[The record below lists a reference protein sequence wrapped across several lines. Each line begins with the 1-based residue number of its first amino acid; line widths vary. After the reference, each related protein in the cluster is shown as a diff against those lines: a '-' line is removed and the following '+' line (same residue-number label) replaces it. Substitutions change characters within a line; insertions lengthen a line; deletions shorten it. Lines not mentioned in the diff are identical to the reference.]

1 MHTIKLKQTFTILL
15 IFLFYLCGIWL
26 SHGKAETVSTIKD
39 SEQVPANNKLVPENK
54 ETRFFVETGIPSLEK
69 FLHTLSEDDLRENI
83 PDEKQKPIIEEKR
96 ISFND
101 KENIEYS
108 HTFLQIPFNTYS
120 IISEQLESHNRKK
133 IQVSD
138 TEAKYHQ
145 TIDQKPSSDIV
156 EDKIH
161 SFDTADVKNIQES
174 PSVSE
179 DDQVITAERDHTTA
193 TSPVLSSNP
202 SPDEEVSLA
211 EEESCDHTSVVDNK
225 QQEDIPD
232 EEKTVSPGEEESLI
246 SQQVNIDESE
256 SRDRKEKDIPS
267 DPSEPSP
274 ATTHEK
280 EAVLESSI
288 ENSEGSDYT
297 PPVNEDK
304 QGIITDKD
312 ILSDV
317 KEEET
322 LSITSTTVPPA
333 ISPDE
338 EEPLVNEEEG
348 TQSSEV
354 IDEQGI
360 TPDDE
365 SISLLEE
372 EESQTDHQPVSS
384 EKTIPP
390 NTIDEDIS
398 SSVSEFPSAVVHEKE
413 TPAEE
418 ETQTA
423 AEEDKYHQDIPE
435 KETLTS
441 PTINEPSNE
450 TEGEASMLL
459 NKDIQEANEKID
471 LQKPAGDVTEGEGE
485 IKYTWKI
492 WHSDPTH
499 SVILAVVIT
508 LIAAKIGGWAARM
521 IRFPGVVGK
530 LILGMILGN
539 FYLIT
544 GSDYFDFLKTMP
556 FIKMISYFGTLVL
569 LLTAGLATD
578 LRAILRVGASSFLV
592 CLGGIAAPAGLGLIV
607 SYFLLPDATDGTK
620 LLLAILLCNSS
631 TGLLLAILSE
641 LNAVNSLEGRVIA
654 GATILT
660 DIIII
665 LTFGVVSGVVAKGGI
680 SLLGISVSFG
690 VAICFLVAAVIIIF
704 KYGEKFGNF
713 LTKRSTEGINI
724 PIVAILSLLLAFMFG
739 SVGLHTVIGAFI
751 AGLFLRNVKLRDS
764 DDREHRNVE
773 SFIRPFYVIL
783 VPILFVRVGAQV
795 DLKSFF
801 NTDAVLLGLAITG
814 AAIAGKMF
822 CCICPIER
830 GIKRLAI
837 GIGMATK
844 LEGTLILA
852 GIGRDIGILNNTVFS
867 SIIMVIV
874 LTSTICP
881 FLMRILLLRKNN
893 MRYESISV
901 DTEKK
906 ELEGVTLN

>member
-1 MHTIKLKQTFTILL
+1 MHIIKLKQTFTISL
-15 IFLFYLCGIWL
+15 IFLFYFCGIWL
-26 SHGKAETVSTIKD
+26 SLGKAETVSIIKD
-39 SEQVPANNKLVPENK
+39 SEQVPANNKK

-69 FLHTLSEDDLRENI
+69 FLHTLTEDDLRENI
-83 PDEKQKPIIEEKR
+83 PDEKQKPIIEKKR

-101 KENIEYS
+101 IAKEKIEYS

-120 IISEQLESHNRKK
+120 IINEQLKSHNRKE

-179 DDQVITAERDHTTA
+179 DDQVITVERDHTTA

-211 EEESCDHTSVVDNK
+211 EEENCDHTSVVDNK
-225 QQEDIPD
+225 QQEGIPD
-232 EEKTVSPGEEESLI
+232 EE
-246 SQQVNIDESE
+246 
-256 SRDRKEKDIPS
+256 
-267 DPSEPSP
+267 
-274 ATTHEK
+274 
-280 EAVLESSI
+280 
-288 ENSEGSDYT
+288 
-297 PPVNEDK
+297 
-304 QGIITDKD
+304 
-312 ILSDV
+312 
-317 KEEET
+317 
-322 LSITSTTVPPA
+322 ST
-333 ISPDE
+333 
-338 EEPLVNEEEG
+338 
-348 TQSSEV
+348 
-354 IDEQGI
+354 
-360 TPDDE
+360 
-365 SISLLEE
+365 SLLEE
-372 EESQTDHQPVSS
+372 EELQIDQQPISS

-390 NTIDEDIS
+390 NTKDEDIS
-398 SSVSEFPSAVVHEKE
+398 SSVSELPAAVVHEKE
-413 TPAEE
+413 STAEE

-441 PTINEPSNE
+441 STINEPSNE
-450 TEGEASMLL
+450 TEGEASILL

-471 LQKPAGDVTEGEGE
+471 LQKPAGNVTEGEEE

-508 LIAAKIGGWAARM
+508 LVAAKIGGWAARM

-556 FIKMISYFGTLVL
+556 FLKMISYFGTLVL

-592 CLGGIAAPAGLGLIV
+592 CLGGIAAPAGLGIIV
-607 SYFLLPDATDGTK
+607 GYFLLPDTTDGTK
-620 LLLAILLCNSS
+620 LLLSILLCNSS
-631 TGLLLAILSE
+631 TGLLLAILGE
-641 LNAVNSLEGRVIA
+641 LKAMNTLEGRVIA

-665 LTFGVVSGVVAKGGI
+665 LTFGVVSGVVAKGGVSI
-680 SLLGISVSFG
+680 LGISVSFG

-724 PIVAILSLLLAFMFG
+724 PIVVILSLLLAFMFG

-751 AGLFLRNVKLRDS
+751 AGLFLRNVKLMDS

-801 NTDAVLLGLAITG
+801 NIDAALLGLAITG
-814 AAIAGKMF
+814 AAIVGKLF
-822 CCICPIER
+822 CSVCPIER
-830 GIKRLAI
+830 GINRLAI

-852 GIGRDIGILNNTVFS
+852 GIGRDIGILNDTVFS
-867 SIIMVIV
+867 SVIMVIV

-893 MRYESISV
+893 MRYESSSI
-901 DTEKK
+901 DAEKK
-906 ELEGVTLN
+906 ELEEVTLN